1 MAQQGFAHE
10 SEWVQRVEHK
20 ADALLIRRVAEEDEV
35 DEQYLAPAASLD
47 SGLDHLP
54 KDKEQQVERTM

>member
-20 ADALLIRRVAEEDEV
+20 ADALLIRRVAEEDE
-35 DEQYLAPAASLD
+35 QYLAPAASLD

-54 KDKEQQVERTM
+54 KDKERQVERTM